1 MLSVSLTLK
10 VSLFQAGGS
19 LDAEWDFITHRGTI
33 VSLADVG
40 AHLTGQTDAC
50 NATFILSYWVR
61 DRNRLTGRNGL
72 SIEQAINEH
81 CARPAAFVGMTDRGT
96 LEVGKKVR
104 IRLLANDCSRWLCR
118 SYRWRLLS
126 G

>member
-1 MLSVSLTLK
+1 MTVQALSPLGLPCGLT
-10 VSLFQAGGS
+10 VTTEARPGAMVA
-19 LDAEWDFITHRGTI
+19 LDIMDPCQGNARVVVEHSG
-33 VSLADVG
+33 LN
-40 AHLTGQTDAC
+40 LTGQTDAC

-96 LEVGKKVR
+96 LEVGKKVHMTACN
-104 IRLLANDCSRWLCR
+104 RLL
-118 SYRWRLLS
+118 
-126 G
+126 